1 MASEETGTAPSRGLI
16 TMAFGHQ
23 RYLDMAKSLARS
35 LELHAPHIP
44 RAVLTDSADEEL
56 KALFTH
62 VIPYQAEFG
71 LCVGPKFYMDRYSP
85 FDETL
90 FVDSDCLAL
99 TNLDVFWEAFAGQ
112 YFGVGGW
119 RVLVRGDQDPYIDV
133 DYVLD
138 QFGVEGLPKFNGGTY
153 YFRRCD
159 ETTRFFDTAR
169 DLQSRASSLHVGN
182 FRDGGAPDEPIF
194 SLAMAI
200 HGLKHTSMGEG
211 GMWTPIQSTGP
222 IKLDAI
228 RGTCSF
234 VKEGRKVSPD
244 IIHFA
249 GEYAKCFAYPRECA
263 RLKRHFDGGPY
274 LTVALAKAFTE
285 YLPWQISRSSR
296 SFAKKMLKQ
305 NAVIWVRNFASR

>member
-1 MASEETGTAPSRGLI
+1 MALEETGVAASRGLI
-16 TMAFGHQ
+16 TMAFGNQ

-35 LELHAPHIP
+35 LKLHAPNLPCAI
-44 RAVLTDSADEEL
+44 LTDSDDAEL
-56 KALFTH
+56 KTLYTH

-71 LCVGPKFYMDRYSP
+71 SFMGPKFYLDRYSP
-85 FDETL
+85 FDESL
-90 FVDSDCLAL
+90 YVDSDCLAL
-99 TNLDVFWEAFAGQ
+99 TDLEAFWTTFAGQ
-112 YFGVGGW
+112 YFGVPGW
-119 RVLVRGDQDPYIDV
+119 RVLRRGDQDPYVDV
-133 DYVLD
+133 TYVLD
-138 QFGVEGLPKFNGGTY
+138 QFGVDELPKFNGGAY
-153 YFRRCD
+153 YFKRCD

-169 DLQSRASSLHVGN
+169 DLFSRPEELRVGT
-182 FRDGGAPDEPIF
+182 FRDGGATDEPIF
-194 SLAMAI
+194 ALAMAI
-200 HGLKHTSMGEG
+200 HGLKLTSMDAG

-234 VKEGRKVSPD
+234 VKEGRRVSPD

-263 RLKRHFDGGPY
+263 RLKKHFDGGPY
-274 LTVALAKAFTE
+274 LTAALVNAYLK

-305 NAVIWVRNFASR
+305 NAVVWVRNFASK